1 MIYSYDSANQLL
13 IPYNKKKN
21 STLWSL
27 IQKRPEKMPRAN
39 ERKEREKNP
48 NPETASLEFLVLSVS
63 IEEKLIINLK
73 FLVEFFVDNLMLTEA
88 ILSHLNCIAS
98 FITNYN

>member
-1 MIYSYDSANQLL
+1 MLKIEGYHLFDKRYFDSFNTIVMIYSYDSANQLL

-39 ERKEREKNP
+39 EKKEREKNP
-48 NPETASLEFLVLSVS
+48 NPETARLEFLVLSVS
-63 IEEKLIINLK
+63 IEEKLIIN
-73 FLVEFFVDNLMLTEA
+73 
-88 ILSHLNCIAS
+88 
-98 FITNYN
+98 